1 MEGKPLQLS
10 ETVYTLCV
18 RYPELKELLAGLGF
32 TEIVKP
38 GMLNTVGRLMT
49 LPKGA
54 ALRKLDL
61 EDVMTALRAHGFNPI
76 E

>member
-10 ETVYTLCV
+10 ESVYTLCV
-18 RYPELKELLAGLGF
+18 RYPELKELLARLGF

-38 GMLNTVGRLMT
+38 GMLNTLGRLMT

-61 EDVMTALRAHGFNPI
+61 EEVMTALRAHGFNPI